1 MTIKPARTKWEK
13 EEEDSKVRFL
23 KRQQRDKE
31 ADEQVDRYLKRPEED
46 EPDYPLDNN
55 K

>member
-13 EEEDSKVRFL
+13 EEEESKVRFL
-23 KRQQRDKE
+23 KRKQREKE
-31 ADEQVDRYLKRPEED
+31 AVEQVDRYLKRPEEE
-46 EPDYPLDNN
+46 EPDYPTE